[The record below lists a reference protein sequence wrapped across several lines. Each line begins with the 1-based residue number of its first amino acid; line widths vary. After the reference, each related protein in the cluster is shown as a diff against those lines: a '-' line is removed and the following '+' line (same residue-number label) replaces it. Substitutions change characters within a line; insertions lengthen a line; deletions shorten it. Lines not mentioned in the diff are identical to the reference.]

1 MTSSVSHIIVEK
13 FWSTLLYDVASVHW
27 GLQAYCAALLSF
39 LIRFTSVSTL
49 IGPLQHFNLLLFWGF
64 LSGCM
69 SRFGLG
75 FSWQTDGFT
84 LRPNSQIKTVLI
96 KESEQYYR
104 DWKGSIY
111 PVGNINMCWNILQKV
126 QNIYTT
132 YQLLILK
139 SFCFSISPPQRKEP
153 VGGENDALEIKEQ
166 KKKIEDNADAT
177 TSLPVCLGQKDH
189 DALLAMRDQ
198 ARLVSTA
205 IQLLTSPESNC
216 LSSSPSI
223 FHKVCNSEAAEP
235 CDLEKPQ
242 PHSQVRVLCFVSCC
256 SSD

>member
-1 MTSSVSHIIVEK
+1 M
-13 FWSTLLYDVASVHW
+13 
-27 GLQAYCAALLSF
+27 
-39 LIRFTSVSTL
+39 
-49 IGPLQHFNLLLFWGF
+49 
-64 LSGCM
+64 
-69 SRFGLG
+69 
-75 FSWQTDGFT
+75 
-84 LRPNSQIKTVLI
+84 
-96 KESEQYYR
+96 
-104 DWKGSIY
+104 
-111 PVGNINMCWNILQKV
+111 

-223 FHKVCNSEAAEP
+223 FHKVCNSEAAEL